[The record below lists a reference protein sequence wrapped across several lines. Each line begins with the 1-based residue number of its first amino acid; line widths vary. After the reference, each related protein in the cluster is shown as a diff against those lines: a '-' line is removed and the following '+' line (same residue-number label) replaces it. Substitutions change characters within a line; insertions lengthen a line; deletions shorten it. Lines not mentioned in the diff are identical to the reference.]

1 MTTHD
6 ESSISRTTGKRMWQ
20 GMAVLVGVM
29 AVGAAIAIP
38 NWHNFAKNPP
48 PVSMVTSGASSAS
61 TGTSASPS
69 APVTAALPGST
80 TISILAGA
88 SVQGNPNFSPN
99 NAQVP
104 LGNKIVWVNKDTVP
118 HTATSGSGASDPTSG
133 KIFDTKIITNG
144 QSSPPQQFKGVKVGD
159 IIPYYCQIHPYMT
172 AKITVI
178 AASGS
183 GSSSSGSNSSSSNA
197 GATGSGAG
205 TGPALSI
212 LQGASTQGNPAYDPS
227 TLTVKKGD
235 SIQVTNK
242 DSVPHTVT
250 NGKDASDPTSGKLFD
265 TSIINAGSTAQ
276 ISTAKLSAGSY
287 PFHCSV
293 HPYMTGLLKV
303 G

>member
-6 ESSISRTTGKRMWQ
+6 ESAITRTTGKRMWQ

-29 AVGAAIAIP
+29 AVGAAVAIP

-48 PVSMVTSGASSAS
+48 PVSAIGTGTSTSS
-61 TGTSASPS
+61 TGGTSAS
-69 APVTAALPGST
+69 APATAPLPGATS
-80 TISILAGA
+80 ISILAGA
-88 SVQGNPNFSPN
+88 SVQGNPNFDPN

-104 LGNKIVWVNKDTVP
+104 LGNKIVWVNKDSVP
-118 HTATSGSGASDPTSG
+118 HTATSGLSASDPASG
-133 KIFDTKIITNG
+133 KIFDTKIISNG
-144 QSSPPQQFKGVKVGD
+144 QSSPPQQLKGVKVGD
-159 IIPYYCQIHPYMT
+159 VIPYYCQIHPYMT
-172 AKITVI
+172 AKITI
-178 AASGS
+178 TAAS
-183 GSSSSGSNSSSSNA
+183 GSSSSSSSS
-197 GATGSGAG
+197 S
-205 TGPALSI
+205 GPALSI
-212 LQGASTQGNPAYDPS
+212 LQGASTQGNPAYDPA

-276 ISTAKLSAGSY
+276 VSTAKLSPADY
-287 PFHCSV
+287 PFHCSI

-303 G
+303 Q

>member
-6 ESSISRTTGKRMWQ
+6 ESAITRTTGKRMWQ

-29 AVGAAIAIP
+29 AVGAAVAIP

-48 PVSMVTSGASSAS
+48 PVSAIGTGTSTSS
-61 TGTSASPS
+61 TGGTSASALAT
-69 APVTAALPGST
+69 APLPGATS
-80 TISILAGA
+80 ISILAGA
-88 SVQGNPNFSPN
+88 SVQGNPNFDPN

-104 LGNKIVWVNKDTVP
+104 LGNKIVWVNKDSVP
-118 HTATSGSGASDPTSG
+118 HTATSGLSASDPASG
-133 KIFDTKIITNG
+133 KIFDTKIISNG
-144 QSSPPQQFKGVKVGD
+144 QSSPPQQLKGVKVGD
-159 IIPYYCQIHPYMT
+159 VIPYYCQIHPYMT
-172 AKITVI
+172 AKITVT
-178 AASGS
+178 AAS
-183 GSSSSGSNSSSSNA
+183 GSSSSSGSSS
-197 GATGSGAG
+197 
-205 TGPALSI
+205 GPALSI
-212 LQGASTQGNPAYDPS
+212 LQGASTQGNPAYDPA

-276 ISTAKLSAGSY
+276 VSTAKLSPADY
-287 PFHCSV
+287 PFHCTV

-303 G
+303 Q

>member
-6 ESSISRTTGKRMWQ
+6 ESAIPRTTGKRMWQ

-48 PVSMVTSGASSAS
+48 PVSAIGTGTSTAS
-61 TGTSASPS
+61 TGGTSAS
-69 APVTAALPGST
+69 APVTAPLPGATS
-80 TISILAGA
+80 ISILAGA
-88 SVQGNPNFSPN
+88 SVQGNPNFEPN

-104 LGNKIVWVNKDTVP
+104 LGNKIVWVNKDSVP
-118 HTATSGSGASDPTSG
+118 HTATSGLSASDPASG
-133 KIFDTKIITNG
+133 KIFDTKIISNG
-144 QSSPPQQFKGVKVGD
+144 QSSPPQQLKAVKVGD

-172 AKITVI
+172 AKITVT
-178 AASGS
+178 AAS
-183 GSSSSGSNSSSSNA
+183 GSSSSSSSS
-197 GATGSGAG
+197 S
-205 TGPALSI
+205 GPALSI
-212 LQGASTQGNPAYDPS
+212 LQGASTQGNPAYDPA

-276 ISTAKLSAGSY
+276 VSTAKLSPADY
-287 PFHCSV
+287 AFHCTV

-303 G
+303 Q